1 METESIIIGI
11 LAILI
16 CALPFITQYRA
27 RRKRE
32 KSLFLSL
39 QKISNQNGG
48 NITEHEFC
56 GDFVIGFDEKSKFI
70 FFFKFKNGQEVSEF
84 VDLSKVQ
91 FCFDVKNKNQIME
104 QIFLCFTFK
113 NKSQDDT
120 RFELY
125 DAEVNS
131 QLSGE
136 LQFVDK
142 WISKINEAVRKIN

>member
-1 METESIIIGI
+1 MKTESIIIGV
-11 LAILI
+11 LSILI
-16 CALPFITQYRA
+16 CALPFIVQFRT

-48 NITEHEFC
+48 KITEYEFC

-70 FFFKFKNGQEVSEF
+70 FFYKLKNGQEVSEF
-84 VDLSKVQ
+84 VDLSVIQ
-91 FCFDVKNKNQIME
+91 SCYDIKNKRQIME

-120 RFELY
+120 RLELY
-125 DAEVNS
+125 DAEANL

-136 LQFVDK
+136 FQFVDK
-142 WISKINEAVRKIN
+142 WVNKINEVLKNS